1 MRFVFFFFQFYIG
14 GVPNKQDGLLVM
26 QNFTGCMENLYLN
39 TTNVIYRIKEAI
51 NYGDIYLY
59 EKVNTLYSCPVSNSP
74 YLWLDMK
81 HVKRNTYRPYLYKR
95 QLTCEMHLNNQIFKT
110 R

>member
-39 TTNVIYRIKEAI
+39 TTNVIYSIKEATS
-51 NYGDIYLY
+51 YGDNYLY
-59 EKVNTLYSCPVSNSP
+59 EKVNTLYSCPVSNIPIFIVGYETCQKEIHIDHICTEDSS
-74 YLWLDMK
+74 
-81 HVKRNTYRPYLYKR
+81 HVK
-95 QLTCEMHLNNQIFKT
+95 CI
-110 R
+110 